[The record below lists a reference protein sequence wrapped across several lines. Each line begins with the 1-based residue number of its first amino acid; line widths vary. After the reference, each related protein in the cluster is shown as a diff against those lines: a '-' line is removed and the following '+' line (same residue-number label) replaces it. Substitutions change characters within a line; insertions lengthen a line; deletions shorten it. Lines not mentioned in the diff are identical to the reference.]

1 MNAST
6 LAGELLTPDRAG
18 AARAAALLAQGKLV
32 VLPSETVYGI
42 AFDVTDEAARSRVR
56 SLKRLSGPAG
66 FVLHV
71 GHPAEAERFV
81 GDISTIGR
89 RFMQKAWPGPVA
101 LSFVLND
108 AQAVA
113 LRNEFGAAAE
123 DLLVDGTLTIR
134 CPEHHLTQVALSDS
148 RRPIAIIGAAPAGH
162 AAVAEISALPED
174 FLRAVDGMMD
184 DGPTKYRRAS
194 TLVRIDPPGA
204 TGPGYRVERAGV
216 LDERIVHRMAERL
229 ILFVCSGNTCRSPM
243 AAAIASKSLADEF
256 GIRSDELA
264 SKQIV
269 VQSAGTHA
277 AKGMRATREA
287 VEAVQAFGG
296 DLSAHQS
303 QPATLDLLRRADV
316 IYTMTES
323 HRDELLTAMPGVAK
337 KTHRLDPDG
346 DIDDPIGAGPAVYRA
361 VATRLSELIKRR
373 LHEMKS

>member
-6 LAGELLTPDRAG
+6 LAGELLTPDLAG
-18 AARAAALLAQGKLV
+18 AARAAAMLAQGKLV
-32 VLPSETVYGI
+32 VLPSETVYGV
-42 AFDVTDEAARSRVR
+42 AFDVTNDAARARVR
-56 SLKRLSGPAG
+56 DLKKLDGQAG

-71 GHPAEAERFV
+71 GHAGEAEKFL
-81 GDISTIGR
+81 GAISTVGKR
-89 RFMQKAWPGPVA
+89 MMQKAWPGPVA
-101 LSFVLND
+101 LSFVLTD
-108 AQAVA
+108 AQEVG
-113 LRNEFGAAAE
+113 LRHEFGAAAD
-123 DLLVDGTLTIR
+123 DLLVDHMLTIR
-134 CPEHHLTQVALSDS
+134 CPEHRLTQVALSDS
-148 RRPIAIIGAAPAGH
+148 RRPIAIIGAGPAGQ
-162 AAVAEISALPED
+162 AAVAETSALPED

-194 TLVRIDPPGA
+194 TLVRIEPPGA
-204 TGPGYRVERAGV
+204 AGPGYRVERAGV

-243 AAAIASKSLADEF
+243 AAALASRALADEF

-264 SKQIV
+264 AKQIV

-277 AKGMRATREA
+277 AKGMRAAREA
-287 VEAVQAFGG
+287 IEAVKAFGG
-296 DLSAHQS
+296 DLAAHQS
-303 QPATLDLLRRADV
+303 QPATMDLLRRADV

-323 HRDELLTAMPGVAK
+323 HRDELLSAMPGVAK

-346 DIDDPIGAGPAVYRA
+346 DIEDPIGAGPAVYRA